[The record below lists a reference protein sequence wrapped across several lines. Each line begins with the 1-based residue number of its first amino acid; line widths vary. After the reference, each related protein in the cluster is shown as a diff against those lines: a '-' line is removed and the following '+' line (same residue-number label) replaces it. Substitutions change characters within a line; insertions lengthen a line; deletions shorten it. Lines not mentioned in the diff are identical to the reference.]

1 MSSSRSDKIRAGI
14 TQRRSRTQIRHVVPR
29 EDESGP
35 SSRNKS
41 QSPSRNS
48 RTGKPNRSDPFI
60 PSRTKKPSGEDVIG
74 ERVRNAGPLSAVTL
88 PAPTPLRSPKRVQP
102 SEDPRTM
109 SIDQRTLAGTI
120 AAGESERLKKE
131 IEALKKAC
139 MENKKVVKKQNKVGP
154 LVSIYSADL
163 LQIIEELKAELS
175 AVKLVT

>member
-1 MSSSRSDKIRAGI
+1 M
-14 TQRRSRTQIRHVVPR
+14 
-29 EDESGP
+29 
-35 SSRNKS
+35 
-41 QSPSRNS
+41 
-48 RTGKPNRSDPFI
+48 
-60 PSRTKKPSGEDVIG
+60 
-74 ERVRNAGPLSAVTL
+74 RNAGPLSAVTL